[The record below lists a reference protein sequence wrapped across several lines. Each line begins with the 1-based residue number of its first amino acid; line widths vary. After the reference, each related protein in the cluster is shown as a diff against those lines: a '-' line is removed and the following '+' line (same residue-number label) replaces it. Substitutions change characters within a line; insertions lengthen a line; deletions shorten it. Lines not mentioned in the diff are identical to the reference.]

1 MSKRRLHS
9 LLRHSASQTP
19 NAVAVLDGTSG
30 DFLSYG
36 DLDQTS
42 DAVAAALIRAG
53 VRPGDRVAILVPKS
67 LASVTAVFGILKAGA
82 AYVPIDA
89 YAPVNRNAGIIQA
102 CGAKALFVPASR
114 WEAVAGEGLK
124 AEAQST
130 LAGVP
135 AIGTDPL
142 LLVALANNVVES
154 ADIRPDLAYILFT
167 SGSTGTPKGVV
178 HTHDSALAFVDWAQ
192 AAFHTTAQDR
202 FASHAPFH
210 FDLSIFDLFVSM
222 ASGGSLVLIDSALGR
237 NPAGLAEATHRLG
250 ITVWYS
256 TPSTLRMLLAWGK
269 LERFDYT
276 HLRVVLYAGEVFSA
290 GQLRELATR
299 WHAAQFANLYG
310 PTETNVC
317 TWFPVPAVLDP
328 ERSEPYPIGTCCSD
342 DAAIVLDTDG
352 TVVSRGALG
361 ELCIRGGSV
370 MVGYWNRPDLT
381 AEAFLTHTDGQQWY
395 RTGDLV
401 EEDEQGNYIFRGRRD
416 RMVKR
421 FGYRIELGEIE
432 NALVAHD
439 SVLEAALVAYPD
451 EAQGVKI
458 HAYVT
463 TKPGPRISL
472 VAFKRHCAQH
482 IPRYM
487 IPDRF
492 EVLDAIPKTSTGKV
506 AYRALEALR

>member
-1 MSKRRLHS
+1 MSERRLHE
-9 LLRHSASQTP
+9 LLRTSARRAP
-19 NAVAVLDGTSG
+19 DAVAVLDGAGGSA
-30 DFLSYG
+30 LSYRA
-36 DLDQTS
+36 LDEAS
-42 DAVAAALIRAG
+42 DAVAAALTAAG
-53 VRPGDRVAILVPKS
+53 VVPGDRVAILVPKS
-67 LASVTAVFGILKAGA
+67 LASVVALFGILKAGA

-89 YAPVNRNAGIIQA
+89 YAPANRNAGIVRA
-102 CGAKALFVPASR
+102 CGAKALFVPTSK
-114 WEAVAGEGLK
+114 WDTVAGEGL
-124 AEAQST
+124 T
-130 LAGVP
+130 AGAITSVSAMP
-135 AIGTDPL
+135 ALDTDAVS
-142 LLVALANNVVES
+142 LVVLKDNQVET
-154 ADIRPDLAYILFT
+154 DVRPDLAYILFT

-178 HTHDSALAFVDWAQ
+178 HTHASALAFVDWAQ
-192 AAFHTTAQDR
+192 ATFEPTAQDR

-210 FDLSIFDLFVSM
+210 FDLSIFDLFVSV
-222 ASGGSLVLIDSALGR
+222 ASGAQLVLIDSALGR
-237 NPAGLAEATHRLG
+237 NPGRLAEATHQLG

-269 LERFDYT
+269 LERFDYA

-290 GQLRELATR
+290 GQLREIAAH
-299 WHAAQFANLYG
+299 WHAARFANLYG

-317 TWFPVPAVLDP
+317 TWFPVPAELDP
-328 ERSEPYPIGTCCSD
+328 ERSEPYPIGVCCSD
-342 DAAIVLDTDG
+342 DEAIVLDTDG
-352 TVVSRGALG
+352 TVVPRGTLG

-370 MVGYWNRPDLT
+370 MVGYWNRADLT
-381 AEAFLTHTDGQQWY
+381 EAAFLTHTDGQRWY

-432 NALVAHD
+432 NALVAHE

-451 EAQGVKI
+451 ESQGVKI

-463 TKPGPRISL
+463 TAPGPRISL
-472 VAFKRHCAQH
+472 IAFKRHCAQH

-492 EVLDAIPKTSTGKV
+492 EVLEAIPKTSTGKV
-506 AYRALEALR
+506 AYRALENLR

>member
-1 MSKRRLHS
+1 MGERRLHD
-9 LLRHSASQTP
+9 LLRASASRAP
-19 NAVAVLDGTSG
+19 DAVAVLDGSSEAILT
-30 DFLSYG
+30 YQA
-36 DLDQTS
+36 LDEAS
-42 DAVAAALIRAG
+42 DAVSHALTAAG
-53 VRPGDRVAILVPKS
+53 VVPGDRVAIHVPKS
-67 LASVTAVFGILKAGA
+67 LASVTALFGVLKAGA
-82 AYVPIDA
+82 AYVPVDA
-89 YAPVNRNAGIIQA
+89 FAPANRNAGIIRA
-102 CGAKALFVPASR
+102 CGARVLIISTAQ
-114 WEAVAGEGLK
+114 WETIAAEGLV
-124 AEAQST
+124 AAARSDLDT
-130 LAGVP
+130 
-135 AIGTDPL
+135 AIGVDGTALQLVVLADNEVETD
-142 LLVALANNVVES
+142 
-154 ADIRPDLAYILFT
+154 DIRPDLAYILFT

-178 HTHDSALAFVDWAQ
+178 HTHASALAFVDWAQ
-192 AAFHTTAQDR
+192 DAFAVSADDR

-210 FDLSIFDLFVSM
+210 FDLSIFDLFVSIGCG
-222 ASGGSLVLIDSALGR
+222 ASLVLIDSALGR
-237 NPAGLAEATHRLG
+237 NPSKLAATTHQLG

-269 LERFDYT
+269 LERFDDWRI
-276 HLRVVLYAGEVFSA
+276 RVVLYAGEVFSA
-290 GQLRELATR
+290 GQLREI
-299 WHAAQFANLYG
+299 AAHWQGARFANLYG

-317 TWFPVPAVLDP
+317 TWFSVPDELDP
-328 ERSEPYPIGTCCSD
+328 DRSEPYPIGVCCSD
-342 DAAIVLDTDG
+342 DVAIVVDAEGNMVD
-352 TVVSRGALG
+352 RGELG

-381 AEAFLTHTDGQQWY
+381 RAAFLTHSDGQQWY

-401 EEDEQGNYIFRGRRD
+401 EEDEAGNYIFRGRRD

-451 EAQGVKI
+451 ESQGVKI

-492 EVLDAIPKTSTGKV
+492 QVLDAIPKTSTGKV
-506 AYRALEALR
+506 AYRALEALQ

>member
-1 MSKRRLHS
+1 MSERRLHD
-9 LLRHSASQTP
+9 LLRASTHRAP
-19 NAVAVLDGTSG
+19 DATAVLDGATG
-30 DFLSYG
+30 EALTYRA
-36 DLDQTS
+36 LDGAS
-42 DAVAAALIRAG
+42 DSIATALTAAG
-53 VRPGDRVAILVPKS
+53 VLAGDRVAILVPKS
-67 LASVTAVFGILKAGA
+67 LASVTAVFGVLKAGA

-89 YAPVNRNAGIIQA
+89 SAPANRNAGIIRA
-102 CGAKALFVPASR
+102 CGARVLLTVTDL
-114 WEAVAGEGLK
+114 WEKVSAEGLTGTTP
-124 AEAQST
+124 APVES
-130 LAGVP
+130 VP
-135 AIGTDPL
+135 SLHGSPL
-142 LLVALANNVVES
+142 NLVALPDNEVDAGDV
-154 ADIRPDLAYILFT
+154 RPDLAYILFT
-167 SGSTGTPKGVV
+167 SGSTGDPKGVV
-178 HTHDSALAFVDWAQ
+178 HTHASALAFVDWAQ
-192 AAFHTTAQDR
+192 ATFEASPADR

-210 FDLSIFDLFVSM
+210 FDLSIFDLFVSIG
-222 ASGGSLVLIDSALGR
+222 SGGRLVLFDAALGR

-269 LERFDYT
+269 LERFEYD

-290 GQLRELATR
+290 RQLREVASQ
-299 WHAAQFANLYG
+299 WPAARFANLYG

-317 TWFPVPAVLDP
+317 TWFAVPEVLDDA
-328 ERSEPYPIGTCCSD
+328 RVEPYPIGICCSED
-342 DAAIVLDTDG
+342 DGIVVDTDG
-352 TVVSRGALG
+352 AIVEQGALG

-370 MVGYWNRPDLT
+370 MVGYWNQPELT
-381 AEAFLTHTDGQQWY
+381 ARAFLTHTDGQRWY

-401 EEDEQGNYIFRGRRD
+401 EEDTHGDYIFRGRRD

-432 NALVAHD
+432 NALVAHE

-472 VAFKRHCAQH
+472 VAFKRHCVQR

-506 AYRALEALR
+506 AYRALETMR